1 MVQGPARHN
10 HKALL
15 EIAALA
21 LGPPAPGALPSP
33 GARRGAIALGK
44 GMAPKLHCLLL
55 LTLLGW
61 VVAAGIGAH
70 PRQGET
76 ARRVNATEL
85 KAAVLPCGESG
96 AVYGDPPTQLSLS
109 WLWRVPWGQELLS
122 LNVTL
127 GELPPRTRIGIG
139 AQGSLVLPNV
149 STADAGVYSCQ
160 WDRDSG
166 GNVLLNV
173 PGNRELYISGTR
185 GGQVVLPCAGG
196 NATAVDWFR
205 DANNQSVR
213 AGPRHQPN
221 GSSLLIEGLESGDA
235 GRYQCQAGNQ
245 SWTVQLHLG
254 GEPSFSV
261 LAGDTAWLPCN
272 GSMPDAW
279 VQGSLAW
286 KRLGPGGSWKQLVE
300 LAARRH
306 GAYMFQLAL
315 GTGAALVLPAVTL
328 DQAGTYRCV
337 RGNHSHTVELEV
349 TARTG
354 GWQPWIVGAAALGY
368 VAIGLASLFG
378 YYQIRRALQTRRRR
392 KRLMDPA
399 RRFFKVTGNGAHT
412 PYGNVLPLA
421 DTTGVRQTDAL
432 PYENV
437 AAGARG
443 QGRPLPAEGPISTV
457 ESEDEE
463 EYEHPD
469 SEEEPAPEDGDGY
482 ENTNGDM
489 KLCMGDKGSSDGA
502 CYENSLEENRAGGN
516 WTSDAAHYTN
526 ARQSP
531 GAEDQVSEDS
541 ECYENTEEDSAPL
554 SPGAARLVTDLR
566 MLLLG
571 ACEEPERD
579 RQDGHS
585 EGSAGSQAYE
595 EMAGALYAAPAR
607 HLRLRDRSQE
617 EDADSYENMEGGP
630 GCVLPPRE
638 GSLELRG
645 DAAGLRAPGPVG
657 AEPARRAVPRSLT
670 RD

>member
-1 MVQGPARHN
+1 MKPVRSHQ
-10 HKALL
+10 
-15 EIAALA
+15 
-21 LGPPAPGALPSP
+21 
-33 GARRGAIALGK
+33 
-44 GMAPKLHCLLL
+44 
-55 LTLLGW
+55 
-61 VVAAGIGAH
+61 
-70 PRQGET
+70 
-76 ARRVNATEL
+76 EL
-85 KAAVLPCGESG
+85 KAAVLPCEGTG
-96 AVYGDPPTQLSLS
+96 ALYGDPPTQLSLS
-109 WLWRVPWGQELLS
+109 WLWRDPRGQELLS

-127 GELPPRTRIGIG
+127 GEPPPHTRMGIG

-149 STADAGVYSCQ
+149 STSDAGVYSCQ
-160 WDRDSG
+160 WDGDSG

-173 PGNRELYISGTR
+173 PGSRERYISGTQ
-185 GGQVVLPCAGG
+185 GGQVVLPCAAG

-205 DANNQSVR
+205 DANNGTHRFDR
-213 AGPRHQPN
+213 AGPRHRPN
-221 GSSLLIEGLESGDA
+221 GSTLLIERLESGDA
-235 GRYQCQAGNQ
+235 GQYRCQAGSQN
-245 SWTVQLHLG
+245 WTVHLHLG

-261 LAGDTAWLPCN
+261 LAGDTARLPCN
-272 GSMPDAW
+272 GSMPGAW

-286 KRLGPGGSWKQLVE
+286 KRLGPGVSWQQLVE
-300 LAARRH
+300 LVARRY
-306 GAYMFQLAL
+306 GASKFQLTL
-315 GTGAALVLPAVTL
+315 DTGAALVLPAVTL

-337 RGNHSHTVELEV
+337 RGNHSHAVELEV

-368 VAIGLASLFG
+368 VALGLASLFG

-412 PYGNVLPLA
+412 PYGHVLPLA
-421 DTTGVRQTDAL
+421 DIAGVGQTNAV
-432 PYENV
+432 PYENMV
-437 AAGARG
+437 LDARG

-457 ESEDEE
+457 ESED
-463 EYEHPD
+463 
-469 SEEEPAPEDGDGY
+469 GDGY

-489 KLCMGDKGSSDGA
+489 KLCMGDKESSDSA

-516 WTSDAAHYTN
+516 WASDAAHYTN

-595 EMAGALYAAPAR
+595 EMAGALYAAPVR
-607 HLRLRDRSQE
+607 RLRDRSQE
-617 EDADSYENMEGGP
+617 E
-630 GCVLPPRE
+630 
-638 GSLELRG
+638 
-645 DAAGLRAPGPVG
+645 AAGLRAPGPVG
-657 AEPARRAVPRSLT
+657 AEPPRRGVPRSLT

>member
-1 MVQGPARHN
+1 
-10 HKALL
+10 
-15 EIAALA
+15 
-21 LGPPAPGALPSP
+21 
-33 GARRGAIALGK
+33 
-44 GMAPKLHCLLL
+44 MAPELRCLLL

-61 VVAAGIGAH
+61 VAAAGIGAP

-76 ARRVNATEL
+76 ARRVTATES
-85 KAAVLPCGESG
+85 KAAVLPCGGTG
-96 AVYGDPPTQLSLS
+96 ALYGDPPTQLSLS
-109 WLWRVPWGQELLS
+109 WLWRDPRGQELLS

-127 GELPPRTRIGIG
+127 GEPPPHTRMGIG
-139 AQGSLVLPNV
+139 AQGSLVLPSV
-149 STADAGVYSCQ
+149 STSDAGVYSCQ
-160 WDRDSG
+160 WDGDSG

-173 PGNRELYISGTR
+173 PGSRELYISGTQ
-185 GGQVVLPCAGG
+185 GGQVVLLCAAG

-205 DANNQSVR
+205 DANNGTHQFDR
-213 AGPRHQPN
+213 AGPRHRPN
-221 GSSLLIEGLESGDA
+221 GSSLLIERLESGDA
-235 GRYQCQAGNQ
+235 GQYRCQAGSQN
-245 SWTVQLHLG
+245 WTVHLHLG

-261 LAGDTAWLPCN
+261 LAGDTARLPCN
-272 GSMPDAW
+272 GSMPSGW

-286 KRLGPGGSWKQLVE
+286 KRLGPGVSWQQLVE
-300 LAARRH
+300 LAARRY
-306 GAYMFQLAL
+306 GASKFQLTL
-315 GTGAALVLPAVTL
+315 DTGAALVLPAVTL
-328 DQAGTYRCV
+328 DQAGTYHCV
-337 RGNHSHTVELEV
+337 RGNHSHAVELEV

-421 DTTGVRQTDAL
+421 DIAGVGQTNAM
-432 PYENV
+432 PYENM
-437 AAGARG
+437 ALDARG

-457 ESEDEE
+457 ESED
-463 EYEHPD
+463 
-469 SEEEPAPEDGDGY
+469 GDGY

-489 KLCMGDKGSSDGA
+489 KLCMGDKESSDSA

-516 WTSDAAHYTN
+516 WASDTAHYTN

-595 EMAGALYAAPAR
+595 EMAGALYAAPVR
-607 HLRLRDRSQE
+607 RLRDRSQE

-630 GCVLPPRE
+630 GCVLPSWE
-638 GSLELRG
+638 GSVELRG

-657 AEPARRAVPRSLT
+657 AEPPRRGVPRSLT

>member
-1 MVQGPARHN
+1 
-10 HKALL
+10 
-15 EIAALA
+15 
-21 LGPPAPGALPSP
+21 
-33 GARRGAIALGK
+33 
-44 GMAPKLHCLLL
+44 MAQELHCLLL

-61 VVAAGIGAH
+61 VAAAGIGGP

-76 ARRVNATEL
+76 ARRVSATEL
-85 KAAVLPCGESG
+85 KAAVLPCGGTG
-96 AVYGDPPTQLSLS
+96 ALYGDPPTQLSLF
-109 WLWRVPWGQELLS
+109 WLWRGPRGQELLS

-127 GELPPRTRIGIG
+127 GEPPSRTRMGIG

-149 STADAGVYSCQ
+149 STLDAGVYSCQ
-160 WDRDSG
+160 WDGDSG

-173 PGNRELYISGTR
+173 PGSREHYISGTQ
-185 GGQVVLPCAGG
+185 GGQVVLPCAAG

-205 DANNQSVR
+205 DANNGTHQFHH
-213 AGPRHQPN
+213 AGPRHRPN
-221 GSSLLIEGLESGDA
+221 SSALLIERLESGDA
-235 GRYQCQAGNQ
+235 GQYRCQAGNQ
-245 SWTVQLHLG
+245 NWTVHLHLG

-261 LAGDTAWLPCN
+261 LAGDTARLPCS
-272 GSMPDAW
+272 GSMPGVW

-286 KRLGPGGSWKQLVE
+286 KRLDPGISWQQLVE
-300 LAARRH
+300 LTARRY
-306 GAYMFQLAL
+306 GAYKFQLAL
-315 GTGAALVLPAVTL
+315 GMGAALVLPAVTI
-328 DQAGTYRCV
+328 DQAGTYLCV
-337 RGNHSHTVELEV
+337 QGNHSHAVELEV

-354 GWQPWIVGAAALGY
+354 GWQPWIVGAAAFGY

-421 DTTGVRQTDAL
+421 DTAGVRQTNAV

-437 AAGARG
+437 ALDARG
-443 QGRPLPAEGPISTV
+443 QGRPVPAEGPISTV

-516 WTSDAAHYTN
+516 WASDAAHYTN
-526 ARQSP
+526 ARQGP

-554 SPGAARLVTDLR
+554 SPGAVRLVTDLR

-595 EMAGALYAAPAR
+595 EMAGALYAAPVR
-607 HLRLRDRSQE
+607 HLRLRDCSQE

-630 GCVLPPRE
+630 GCVLPSWE
-638 GSLELRG
+638 GSVELRG
-645 DAAGLRAPGPVG
+645 DAAGLRAPGSVG
-657 AEPARRAVPRSLT
+657 AEPPRRGVPRSLT